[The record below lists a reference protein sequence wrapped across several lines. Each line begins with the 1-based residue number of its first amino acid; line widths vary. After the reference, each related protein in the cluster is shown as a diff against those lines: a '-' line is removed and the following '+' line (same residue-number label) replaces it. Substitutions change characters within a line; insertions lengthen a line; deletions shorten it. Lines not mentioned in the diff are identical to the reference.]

1 MGKLTAAILLSVV
14 AAEHRREKP
23 RVSNDEALLA
33 HLAGNTPAL
42 VTGNILP
49 AAQPLGGESLLL
61 LDVLGDVGEG
71 SQALSQSNGPAGE
84 KQGQRSTDQEE
95 YQGLPEGGCIYHG
108 EDYSDAN
115 ENDASNPD
123 DDQHRRPEPERSVAS
138 AHLLLLPYTACSTP
152 NEAQPS
158 AGGRRASGETD
169 AGISHPH
176 RKPSTP
182 RSPRE
187 RTGV

>member
-23 RVSNDEALLA
+23 RVCKDGVLLA
-33 HLAGNTPAL
+33 HLAGNSHAL

-49 AAQPLGGESLLL
+49 CA
-61 LDVLGDVGEG
+61 
-71 SQALSQSNGPAGE
+71 PA
-84 KQGQRSTDQEE
+84 
-95 YQGLPEGGCIYHG
+95 CIYHG

-138 AHLLLLPYTACSTP
+138 AHLLLLPYTVFSTP
-152 NEAQPS
+152 NEALPS

-169 AGISHPH
+169 AGEISRPH
-176 RKPSTP
+176 RKSST
-182 RSPRE
+182 PRE